1 MASAAAAS
9 AVVEP
14 EEAGSSMS
22 RLKQLLA
29 FHEEDPSDS
38 FVRFALASE
47 YVKLK
52 RWDDALVAFESL
64 HQHDPSYVG
73 LYYHYGKLLHSLG
86 RGQDAGAIYRE
97 GIAVA
102 TRVTDFH
109 ARSELQ
115 SALLEMEIEAD
126 D

>member
-1 MASAAAAS
+1 MAVAPGAAGN
-9 AVVEP
+9 P
-14 EEAGSSMS
+14 MS
-22 RLKQLLA
+22 RLDQLLA
-29 FHEEDPSDS
+29 FHEEDPDDS

-52 RWDDALVAFESL
+52 RWEDALTAFREL
-64 HQHDPSYVG
+64 HEKDPSYVG
-73 LYYHYGKLLHSLG
+73 LYYHYGKLLQRLG
-86 RGQDAGAIYRE
+86 KSDQAAGIYRE

-102 TRVTDFH
+102 TRLTDFH

>member
-1 MASAAAAS
+1 MDS
-9 AVVEP
+9 AVEALVAAEP
-14 EEAGSSMS
+14 GEDGSTMS
-22 RLKQLLA
+22 RLNQLLA
-29 FHEEDPSDS
+29 FHEEDPNDS

-52 RWDDALVAFESL
+52 RWEEALTSFKEL
-64 HQHDPSYVG
+64 HLHDPSYVG
-73 LYYHYGKLLHSLG
+73 LYYHYGKLLHRMG
-86 RGQDAGAIYRE
+86 KPEEARQVYRE
-97 GIAVA
+97 GIEVA
-102 TRVTDFH
+102 TRITDFH